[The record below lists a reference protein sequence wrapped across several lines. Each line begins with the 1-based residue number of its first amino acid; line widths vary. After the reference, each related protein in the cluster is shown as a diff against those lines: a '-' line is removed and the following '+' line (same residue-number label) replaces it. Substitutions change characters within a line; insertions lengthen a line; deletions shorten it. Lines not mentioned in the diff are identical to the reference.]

1 MLNDELLQPGDLL
14 LPESTSCNGSS
25 SSRSPLSPVM
35 ANNDG
40 TLDPTSSTS
49 TVINKKSA
57 AISSGMESSLFDRK
71 RTKQK
76 RNRSGGGVVSS
87 VEPNNPSSPRGC
99 AYFEDSGTFHLN
111 LVFLFLV
118 VVVSIIFVISIP

>member
-1 MLNDELLQPGDLL
+1 M
-14 LPESTSCNGSS
+14 
-25 SSRSPLSPVM
+25 V
-35 ANNDG
+35 
-40 TLDPTSSTS
+40 LDTTS
-49 TVINKKSA
+49 TASTISKKSA
-57 AISSGMESSLFDRK
+57 AISTKSGMESSLSDEKK

-76 RNRSGGGVVSS
+76 RNLSGGGVVSS